1 MTAPTQ
7 KVRLQRYLAD
17 AGIAARRACEALI
30 EEGRV
35 EVNGEI
41 VKTLPAFLDP
51 ETDKVVVD
59 GRPVKAP
66 GRRVYV
72 IFHKPARTL
81 VTVADEPGF
90 DRRTV
95 LDYIDHPAK
104 ARLFPVGR
112 LHYDATGLVL
122 LTNDGEFANLLTHP
136 RYGVS
141 KTYWAVVRGTIVP
154 QQIEDIDLKLRI
166 LDRKAAREEMG
177 LSTGPKRRTPRPAD
191 EEEFV
196 DDGDGMPPEPGAKR
210 ERAHIAKSTRPVIT
224 IVKTGEGK
232 TLLEISMLEAR
243 NRQLEDVLQGL
254 GSPVKKVTRVGIGPL
269 RLKGLGV
276 GQWRELTGAEVS
288 MLRKLAK
295 RGGKPGANA
304 KEVSAGGVGKAGRP
318 GYLGPARVDRP
329 RKPEVTRTEGASEEA
344 HGERARQERPRAGA
358 PRNERPRTE
367 KPRSGKPGGEQAVW
381 PHRRKPVNKRVDT
394 GEKRRPRNRRND
406 GGRDRRERS

>member
-1 MTAPTQ
+1 MPAPTH

-30 EEGRV
+30 EQGRV

-51 ETDKVVVD
+51 ETDKVTVD

-136 RYGVS
+136 RYGVP

-166 LDRKAAREEMG
+166 LDRKAARAEMG
-177 LSTGPKRRTPRPAD
+177 LSTGPKRRTPRPTDDEEFAD
-191 EEEFV
+191 E
-196 DDGDGMPPEPGAKR
+196 GDGMEPEPGARR
-210 ERAHIAKSTRPVIT
+210 EREHIAKSTRPVIT

-269 RLKGLGV
+269 RLKGLGA

-295 RGGKPGANA
+295 RGGKPAPNA
-304 KEVSAGGVGKAGRP
+304 KEVSPGGIGKAGRP
-318 GYLGPARVDRP
+318 GYLGRARVERP
-329 RKPEVTRTEGASEEA
+329 RKPAEAAAEGASESM
-344 HGERARQERPRAGA
+344 HRERPRAKG
-358 PRNERPRTE
+358 PRNERPRTDR
-367 KPRSGKPGGEQAVW
+367 PSGEQAVW
-381 PHRRKPVNKRVDT
+381 PHRRKPANKRVDT